1 MEDLER
7 DHQQEMAALHSQV
20 GEGYVLD
27 KSVTNPV
34 PMDEVVND
42 LKKSSQPAV

>member
-20 GEGYVLD
+20 CH
-27 KSVTNPV
+27 
-34 PMDEVVND
+34 VNC
-42 LKKSSQPAV
+42 LSSAFEFMLRVDW